1 MYKVLIVDD
10 EIFVRKGLINLLDWP
25 SLQFEVCGEAE
36 NGMQA
41 LALIRER
48 EPDLVIADIRMPL
61 LDGLGLIRRIHEE
74 EPHQPKFIILS
85 GYSDF
90 HYAQQA
96 LRYHVSDYILKPVN
110 KQDLAATLKRIANA
124 LNQNRLLSITKERPL
139 TEVIIESLIRGE
151 PDEQMLS
158 HIASMLEMPP
168 AGPYAYAIAEVQDG
182 LPHDTRN
189 YLHPLRTFL
198 QQRFR
203 LEGRP
208 PLVHAR
214 GGNQYGFVVPPWW
227 LGEHAGEER
236 TAYRELLRQ
245 MEDRLS
251 TKIALFV
258 GQTADHM
265 KRLAASRAGAED
277 CLNYRFAA
285 DTGGLFLAAEL
296 SGLPL
301 YHFDV
306 DEELHGKLLF
316 EVEAN
321 RREGIRSVVD
331 AIFAAFRDRRFA
343 PGAVANTVRRCAIAV
358 INGIRQIDGSEDMHD
373 WMEDLLHWQTRYRNP
388 EELKRAFAAFMEKA
402 ADCMERKRK
411 ADGEASIEKIK
422 KYIDANFRE
431 NIYLK
436 GIAMEFGMNPVYLGQ
451 LFRKHYGVYFNE
463 YLLSLRIEE
472 AKRLL
477 RTTRK
482 RVYEIAEMVGI
493 QNADY
498 FAVQFEKREKM
509 TPTEYRNRML
519 GQSPGDGGAP

>member
-41 LALIRER
+41 LAMIRER

-110 KQDLAATLKRIANA
+110 KQDLAAT
-124 LNQNRLLSITKERPL
+124 
-139 TEVIIESLIRGE
+139 
-151 PDEQMLS
+151 
-158 HIASMLEMPP
+158 
-168 AGPYAYAIAEVQDG
+168 
-182 LPHDTRN
+182 
-189 YLHPLRTFL
+189 
-198 QQRFR
+198 
-203 LEGRP
+203 
-208 PLVHAR
+208 
-214 GGNQYGFVVPPWW
+214 
-227 LGEHAGEER
+227 
-236 TAYRELLRQ
+236 
-245 MEDRLS
+245 
-251 TKIALFV
+251 
-258 GQTADHM
+258 
-265 KRLAASRAGAED
+265 
-277 CLNYRFAA
+277 
-285 DTGGLFLAAEL
+285 
-296 SGLPL
+296 
-301 YHFDV
+301 
-306 DEELHGKLLF
+306 
-316 EVEAN
+316 
-321 RREGIRSVVD
+321 
-331 AIFAAFRDRRFA
+331 
-343 PGAVANTVRRCAIAV
+343 
-358 INGIRQIDGSEDMHD
+358 
-373 WMEDLLHWQTRYRNP
+373 
-388 EELKRAFAAFMEKA
+388 
-402 ADCMERKRK
+402 
-411 ADGEASIEKIK
+411 IEKIK